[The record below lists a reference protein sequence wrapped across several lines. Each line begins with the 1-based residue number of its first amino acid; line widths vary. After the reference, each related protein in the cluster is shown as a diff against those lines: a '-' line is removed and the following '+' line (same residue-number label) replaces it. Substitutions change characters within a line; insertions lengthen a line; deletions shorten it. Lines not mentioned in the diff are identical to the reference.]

1 MYYNLFIKQFYNLPV
16 RGHYLIWDGYRTK
29 KAARNAARYFN
40 KRYYT
45 YVKTVSVPPSFD
57 PDDDTTMEYFPVT
70 SDHYGRITYD
80 R

>member
-1 MYYNLFIKQFYNLPV
+1 MYYNLFIKQLPSG
-16 RGHYLIWDGYRTK
+16 RCHYLILEEYRSK

-45 YVKTVSVPPSFD
+45 YVKTISVPSSFE

-70 SDHYGRITYD
+70 SYNYGRINYD